1 MLLVR
6 AQGAVGGTSL
16 RGLSRHLKDQRGA
29 ASRLGVGSR
38 AQEKSQWEPRESGP
52 TGSAGGRSWLCA
64 LRVCSVLHN
73 QRKLLKWGEPEGE
86 GDGEGNVAPP
96 P

>member
-1 MLLVR
+1 MR

-16 RGLSRHLKDQRGA
+16 QGLLGHLKDQRGA
-29 ASRLGVGSR
+29 AARLGVGPGAR
-38 AQEKSQWEPRESGP
+38 KSQWEPREAVL